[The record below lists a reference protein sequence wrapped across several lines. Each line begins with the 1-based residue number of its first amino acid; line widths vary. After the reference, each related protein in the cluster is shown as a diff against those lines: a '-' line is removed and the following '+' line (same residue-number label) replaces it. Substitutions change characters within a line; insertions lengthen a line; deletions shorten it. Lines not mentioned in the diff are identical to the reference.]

1 MALTKIFEAFGKAL
15 AQLPDPALGAV
26 VIKSIALAIGIF
38 FAAAIGISYGIGSLF
53 DEGFT
58 LPFLGEV
65 TAFGSWISWGSFL
78 LLLSLSI
85 FLMIPM
91 AVFISSFFLES
102 VARAVE
108 RKYYPDLPPAT
119 ENSFVDTLK
128 DAINFFGLVI
138 VVNLVALIFYFFFFV
153 FSPFIFWAVN
163 GYLLGREYFQMAA
176 ARRVGHEA
184 AKALRRQYAGRIWL
198 AGILMAAPLSLPL
211 VNLLIPVL
219 GTATFTHL
227 FHQVWQ
233 EPSD

>member
-1 MALTKIFEAFGKAL
+1 M
-15 AQLPDPALGAV
+15 
-26 VIKSIALAIGIF
+26 
-38 FAAAIGISYGIGSLF
+38 
-53 DEGFT
+53 
-58 LPFLGEV
+58 PFLGET

-198 AGILMAAPLSLPL
+198 AGILMAAPLCLPL